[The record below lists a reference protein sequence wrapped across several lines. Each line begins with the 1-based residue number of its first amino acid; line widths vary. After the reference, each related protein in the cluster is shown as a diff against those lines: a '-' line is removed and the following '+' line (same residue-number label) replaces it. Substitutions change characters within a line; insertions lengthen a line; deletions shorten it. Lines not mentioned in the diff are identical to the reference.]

1 MRQGSRYPL
10 AVSLPSHP
18 FQIAGSLA
26 KARLGG
32 RTPLKVTHLL
42 TYACNVECGFCTRI
56 HIPSNAMQ
64 PNQVVAM
71 METFARLGTRWWVFN
86 GGEPTLVK
94 PLGRY
99 IAQARDLDFHA
110 TMVTNGIR
118 IVLRIDELK
127 DLDLVIC
134 SIHGPR
140 ETHDRILGR
149 EGSFDEAT
157 RGLRMLRDQGVEV
170 CMLAVLNERN
180 RDLLE
185 EMLCIGEELGIGVA
199 FQPVV
204 ETRLGGAQVPNELVP
219 RQGAMAD
226 AVDWLLQQKMANRPV
241 SCSQAYLEALLDSW
255 PDRPFDVNCWAGRL
269 FCEVTPE
276 GFVVPCCSEE
286 EYTFARCHGPT
297 VGWERAFLAL
307 PDRSE
312 CRSCWFKGPQEI
324 NLLLSMQPSHLARAA
339 RNAARGRLLWD

>member
-1 MRQGSRYPL
+1 MPL
-10 AVSLPSHP
+10 PNRPL
-18 FQIAGSLA
+18 QTAGSLA

-56 HIPSNAMQ
+56 HVPSESMQ
-64 PNQVVAM
+64 PDQVVAM
-71 METFARLGTRWWVFN
+71 MDSFARLGTRWWVFN

-99 IAQARDLDFHA
+99 IAQARALDFHA
-110 TMVTNGIR
+110 TMVTNGTGISQ
-118 IVLRIDELK
+118 RIDELK
-127 DLDLVIC
+127 ALDLVIC
-134 SIHGPR
+134 SIHGTR
-140 ETHDRILGR
+140 DTHDAILGR
-149 EGSFDEAT
+149 KGAFDEAMQ
-157 RGLRMLRDQGVEV
+157 GLRMLREEGVEV
-170 CMLAVLNERN
+170 CMLCVLNESN
-180 RDLLE
+180 RGLLE
-185 EMLCIGEELGIGVA
+185 EMLSLGEELGVGGA

-219 RQGAMAD
+219 RQTAMAE
-226 AVDWLLQQKMANRPV
+226 AVDWLLEQKMADRPV
-241 SCSQAYLEALLDSW
+241 SCSKAYLEALLDSW
-255 PDRPFDVNCWAGRL
+255 PDRPFGVSCWAGRL

-324 NLLLSMQPSHLARAA
+324 NLLLGMHPHHLARAA
-339 RNAARGRLLWD
+339 NNAARGRLLWD

>member
-1 MRQGSRYPL
+1 VPL
-10 AVSLPSHP
+10 PNHP
-18 FQIAGSLA
+18 FQIANSLA

-56 HIPSNAMQ
+56 HIPSETME
-64 PNQVVAM
+64 PHQVLAM
-71 METFARLGTRWWVFN
+71 MDSFARLGTRWWVFN

-94 PLGRY
+94 PLGQY
-99 IAQARDLDFHA
+99 IERARSLEFHA
-110 TMVTNGIR
+110 TMVTNGTG
-118 IVLRIDELK
+118 VAARIDELK
-127 DLDLVIC
+127 RLDLVIC

-140 ETHDRILGR
+140 DTHDRTLGR
-149 EGSFDEAT
+149 EGAFDEAM
-157 RGLRMLRDQGVEV
+157 RGVRMLRDEGVEV
-170 CMLAVLNERN
+170 CLLCVLNERN
-180 RDLLE
+180 RDLLDA
-185 EMLCIGEELGIGVA
+185 MLCLGEELGVGVA

-204 ETRLGGAQVPNELVP
+204 ETQLGGAQVPLDLVP
-219 RQGAMAD
+219 RQTAMTD
-226 AVDWLLQQKMANRPV
+226 AVNWLLEQKMADRPV
-241 SCSQAYLEALLDSW
+241 SCSRAYLEALMDSW
-255 PDRPFDVNCWAGRL
+255 PNRPFGANCWAGRL

-324 NLLLSMQPSHLARAA
+324 NLLLSMQPSHLKRAA
-339 RNAARGRLLWD
+339 TNAARGRLLWD